1 MRSGQVALPEGFGY
15 WLVKFDGLEGNG
27 DKEGGLFI
35 FFERHPVPDALS
47 FFGSA
52 RVAYER
58 NAYDIWWEIVVE
70 KDKRF
75 GGFAI

>member
-35 FFERHPVPDALS
+35 FFERHPVPDAFS
-47 FFGSA
+47 FFPVFFVIILVVSA
-52 RVAYER
+52 
-58 NAYDIWWEIVVE
+58 NDSGVVC
-70 KDKRF
+70 
-75 GGFAI
+75 I